1 MKRNIII
8 VLLSV
13 FGLLMSCTK
22 DKVQATNCGGADEVS
37 FAATIWPIIEQNCN
51 GCHGIQGPGGYTFDE
66 YDKIENN
73 ASVILDAM
81 RANGGVQLMPFGGPA
96 LDDSLINAFEVWIC
110 QGKMNN

>member
-8 VLLSV
+8 AILSV

-22 DKVQATNCGGADEVS
+22 DKVQATNCGGAEEVS
-37 FAATIWPIIEQNCN
+37 FAATIWPMIEQNCN
-51 GCHGIQGPGGYTFDE
+51 GCHGSGAGGYTFDE

-81 RANGGVQLMPFGGPA
+81 RANGGVQLMPVGGQA

>member
-1 MKRNIII
+1 M
-8 VLLSV
+8 
-13 FGLLMSCTK
+13 
-22 DKVQATNCGGADEVS
+22 
-37 FAATIWPIIEQNCN
+37 IEQNCN
-51 GCHGIQGPGGYTFDE
+51 GCHGSGAGGYTFDE

-81 RANGGVQLMPFGGPA
+81 RANGGVQLMPIGGPV

>member
-8 VLLSV
+8 VIFSV

-22 DKVQATNCGGADEVS
+22 DKVQATNCGGAEEVS
-37 FAATIWPIIEQNCN
+37 FAATIWPMIEQNCN
-51 GCHGIQGPGGYTFDE
+51 GCHGSGAGGYTFDE

-73 ASVILDAM
+73 ASIILDAM
-81 RANGGVQLMPFGGPA
+81 RANSGVQLMPIDGPA
-96 LDDSLINAFEVWIC
+96 LDDSLINEFEVWVC

>member
-8 VLLSV
+8 VIFSV

-37 FAATIWPIIEQNCN
+37 FAAIIWPMIEQNCN
-51 GCHGIQGPGGYTFDE
+51 DCHGSGAGGYTFDE

-81 RANGGVQLMPFGGPA
+81 RANGGVQLMPINGPA

>member
-22 DKVQATNCGGADEVS
+22 DKVQAANCGGADEVS

-51 GCHGIQGPGGYTFDE
+51 GCHGSGAGGYTFDE

-81 RANGGVQLMPFGGPA
+81 RENGGVQLMPINGPA

>member
-13 FGLLMSCTK
+13 FVLLMSCTK

-37 FAATIWPIIEQNCN
+37 FAATIWPMIEHNCN
-51 GCHGIQGPGGYTFDE
+51 GCHGSGAGGYTFDE

-81 RANGGVQLMPFGGPA
+81 RANGGVQLMPINGPA

>member
-8 VLLSV
+8 AILSV

-22 DKVQATNCGGADEVS
+22 DKVQATNCGGAEEVS
-37 FAATIWPIIEQNCN
+37 FAATIWPMIEQNCN
-51 GCHGIQGPGGYTFDE
+51 GCHGSGAGGYTFDE

-81 RANGGVQLMPFGGPA
+81 RAN
-96 LDDSLINAFEVWIC
+96 
-110 QGKMNN
+110 